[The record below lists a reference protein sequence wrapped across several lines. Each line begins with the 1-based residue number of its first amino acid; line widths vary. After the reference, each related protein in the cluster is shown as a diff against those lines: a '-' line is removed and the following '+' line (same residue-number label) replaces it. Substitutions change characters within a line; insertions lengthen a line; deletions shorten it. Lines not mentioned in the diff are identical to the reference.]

1 MREPHPERPTIDL
14 ITEAIMPVAQ
24 KAVVT
29 TVSPSALV
37 IRHALLFAAAAL
49 FVYLLSLTDGLDL
62 SPGFF

>member
-1 MREPHPERPTIDL
+1 
-14 ITEAIMPVAQ
+14 MPVAQ

-29 TVSPSALV
+29 TVSARAFV
-37 IRHALLFAAAAL
+37 IRHTLLFAAAAL